1 MIISQKYFCLSNMY
15 RLHQVISIPK
25 ADDKETNGEQTEEE
39 EEEEEGVKDETE
51 SNIWQMS
58 SKLSAE

>member
-1 MIISQKYFCLSNMY
+1 MY
-15 RLHQVISIPK
+15 WWHQVISIPK

-39 EEEEEGVKDETE
+39 EEEEEGEEDETE
-51 SNIWQMS
+51 RNIWQMS

>member
-1 MIISQKYFCLSNMY
+1 MLISLKYFCLSNMY

-25 ADDKETNGEQTEEE
+25 ADDKETNGEHTEEE
-39 EEEEEGVKDETE
+39 EEEGEEDETE

>member
-1 MIISQKYFCLSNMY
+1 MLISLKYFCLSNLY

-39 EEEEEGVKDETE
+39 EEEGEEDETE
-51 SNIWQMS
+51 GNIWQMS

>member
-1 MIISQKYFCLSNMY
+1 MY

-39 EEEEEGVKDETE
+39 EEEEEEGEDETE